1 MTAASRTQ
9 HFRPGCDPRP
19 ARACRCVGDM
29 PCQDP
34 GEAARCAKCGLRLS
48 PERALSVGALP
59 ELADSETSADPPPAE
74 RAEDPPDS
82 APRGPGPVALD
93 SQDGRPRRNGQAT
106 PATAGPLGP
115 GSPELQLGDA
125 A

>member
-1 MTAASRTQ
+1 MTATSRTP
-9 HFRPGCDPRP
+9 HLLPGCDPRP
-19 ARACRCVGDM
+19 ARVCRCVGDM

-48 PERALSVGALP
+48 DERALSIGALP
-59 ELADSETSADPPPAE
+59 EPHEPESSADPPPAE

-82 APRGPGPVALD
+82 ALRGPGPVALD
-93 SQDGRPRRNGQAT
+93 PEDGRPRRNGQA
-106 PATAGPLGP
+106 PKATARALGP
-115 GSPELQLGDA
+115 GSPQLELGDA

>member
-1 MTAASRTQ
+1 MTVESLAE
-9 HFRPGCDPRP
+9 HLLPGCDPRP
-19 ARACRCVGDM
+19 ARPCRCVRDM

-48 PERALSVGALP
+48 PERAVRVGALP
-59 ELADSETSADPPPAE
+59 ELDDSDASADAPTAE
-74 RAEDPPDS
+74 GAEDPPDS
-82 APRGPGPVALD
+82 ALRGPGPVALD
-93 SQDGRPRRNGQAT
+93 PEDGRPRRNGQAT

-115 GSPELQLGDA
+115 GTPDLSTGDA

>member
-1 MTAASRTQ
+1 MIVESLTD
-9 HFRPGCDPRP
+9 HVPPGCDPRP
-19 ARACRCVGDM
+19 ARACRCVRDM

-48 PERALSVGALP
+48 PERAVRAGALP
-59 ELADSETSADPPPAE
+59 ELADSDASADPPSAE
-74 RAEDPPDS
+74 GAEDPPDS
-82 APRGPGPVALD
+82 ALRGPGPAALD
-93 SQDGRPRRNGQAT
+93 PQDGRPRRNGQAT

-115 GSPELQLGDA
+115 GSPELSTGNA

>member
-1 MTAASRTQ
+1 MTVEPVA
-9 HFRPGCDPRP
+9 HELLPGCDPLP
-19 ARACRCVGDM
+19 ARECRCVRDV

-93 SQDGRPRRNGQAT
+93 PQDGRPRRNGQAT

-115 GSPELQLGDA
+115 GSPKLQLGDA